1 MVYYYGDLLPDPY
14 SDEGKA
20 LTKSAPP
27 DASLPKK
34 GAFPNSAKA
43 FFQKFINPVLEQQKR
58 HVIPRRKSVNRVA
71 SKPQERTVTITA
83 ENLYIPII
91 YGRVETGFKIFAV
104 GKIGTDL
111 VLGGLVCV
119 GEIDAYESITVNDQP
134 LPSEITVTKYY
145 GTTSQAVDPTLQQA
159 ISGYNDDLVV
169 TIDGVDV
176 GIAYCVFRI
185 PPNVVKDW
193 PTFKAVVRGRKVS
206 DLNDPPSVAYSDNPV
221 HCFADWYQNSQFG
234 AGGTIDTASFQAAA
248 SACDELVGSSEKR
261 RTIGLEMDKVAPIST
276 WLEVWK
282 AYIGCLYSYNEN
294 GLVLVPNRPRATDH
308 TIDHSSGQLAQ
319 NPRLQKLDTAEV
331 PTVVKVVYT
340 DTSGNPWREGVAV
353 AELSGVSSGTVPRRE
368 SVIRLPGIT
377 RYSQARREAI
387 ERLNA
392 LTLCDL
398 KTELYVF
405 DEGLKVT
412 AGDVIEVTHP
422 VGLTNKPMRVLDA
435 QVIAPGRWKLTCI
448 EYDPAVYSDE
458 VATAPTYPD
467 FQQNNGI
474 QVDWSTQVVGSGKPE
489 DGATANRIFRQSTA
503 PAGTNGDLWYDT
515 SNYLLYRHNGS
526 DWELIG
532 NAYDA
537 TSLLN
542 DDAGLGQKAVWSF
555 ITGTGKPEDNATVG
569 ATWKQNIIDQ
579 PSDYELLNAIQ
590 LREGCEDTSVWS
602 LTNSTIALETSDRYS
617 GTSSVKITWTGTT
630 NPASSGT
637 TNSAYITVPTPIALG
652 FGGKR
657 IRVSLYAKQPSS
669 NASSQFAVAYSTS
682 DVGNSGWHYFTPT
695 TSWAKYSFTYDVPTP
710 NTGGTDYLGI
720 WADTSHSG
728 KSILIDNI
736 VIEAIVAEDE
746 LDALSLNN
754 GPAEAGATNDSSWR
768 HPSNPNYF
776 NAQYQKGNWVTK
788 TSSFTASVNTQY
800 RIDTSGGSITMTL
813 PANPSES
820 DWVQWIDLASNFGI
834 NHLTIARN
842 GQKIMGLAE
851 DLICDKDYQN
861 GILEYTGSTYGWV
874 LL

>member
-1 MVYYYGDLLPDPY
+1 MAHYYGDLLPDPY

-27 DASLPKK
+27 EASLPKK
-34 GAFPNSAKA
+34 GAFPNSARA
-43 FFQKFINPVLEQQKR
+43 FFQRFINPVLEQQKR

-71 SKPQERTVTITA
+71 SKPQERTVTVTA

-119 GEIDAYESITVNDQP
+119 GEIDSYESITVNDQP

-206 DLNDPPSVAYSDNPV
+206 DLNDPPSVAYSENPV
-221 HCFADWYQNSQFG
+221 LCFADWYQNSQFG

-248 SACDELVGSSEKR
+248 SACDELVGNSEKR

-319 NPRLQKLDTAEV
+319 NPRLEKLDTAEV

-340 DTSGNPWREGVAV
+340 DTSGTPWREGVAV

-392 LTLCDL
+392 LNLCDL
-398 KTELYVF
+398 KFDLYVF

-422 VGLTNKPMRVLDA
+422 IGLTNKPMRILDA
-435 QVIAPGRWKLTCI
+435 QLLAPGRWKLACI

-467 FQQNNGI
+467 FQQNEGI
-474 QVDWSTQVVGSGKPE
+474 KVEWSTQVVGDGKPE
-489 DGATANRIFRQSTA
+489 DGATQNRIFRQSIA
-503 PAGTNGDLWYDT
+503 PAGSSGDFWFNTATLI
-515 SNYLLYRHNGS
+515 LYRHNGT
-526 DWELIG
+526 DWEEIG
-532 NAYDA
+532 NAFDS
-537 TSLLN
+537 TSHLN
-542 DDAGLGQKAVWSF
+542 DDAGLGQTAIWSL
-555 ITGTGKPEDNATVG
+555 ITGSGKPENDATKG
-569 ATWKQNIIDQ
+569 ATWGTNITGQ
-579 PSDYELLNAIQ
+579 PSDPELLNAIQ
-590 LREGCEDTSVWS
+590 FIEPCEDTSVWGLPS
-602 LTNSTIALETSDRYS
+602 GNSIALSSDKFSGSYS
-617 GTSSVKITWTGTT
+617 VQITWTGTS

-637 TNSAYITVPTPIALG
+637 TGGAYLTIPERIALG
-652 FGGKR
+652 FANKR
-657 IRVSLYAKQPSS
+657 IKVTVYAKQPSS
-669 NASSQFAVAYSTS
+669 NASSSIAVAYSTN
-682 DVGNSGWHYFTPT
+682 DVGNSGWQNFTPT
-695 TSWAKYSFTYDVPTP
+695 TSWAPYSFFYDVPKP
-710 NTGGTDYLGI
+710 SSGGTDFLGI
-720 WADTSHSG
+720 WADTNNTG

-736 VIEAIVAEDE
+736 VIQAVTKEDE
-746 LDALSLNN
+746 LDALNLVN
-754 GPAEAGATNDSSWR
+754 GPAESGATNDASWR
-768 HPSNPNYF
+768 HPTNPSYI
-776 NAQYQKGNWVTK
+776 NAQKTKGNWVTK

-800 RIDTSGGSITMTL
+800 RIDTSSGAITMTL

-834 NHLTIARN
+834 NHLIIARN

-874 LL
+874 LI